1 MSNSFSKEERVAF
14 DQLLE
19 GFNDMLVMSRAV
31 KVFSKDRKSVV

>member
-19 GFNDMLVMSRAV
+19 GFNDMLVKIGRAHV
-31 KVFSKDRKSVV
+31 